1 LDLYEL
7 ETLTESLI
15 RRNMKTS
22 HMLTL
27 LGILLAV
34 LLLGLWGS
42 RRVSEGFQNP
52 PECTYS
58 DVIPGQF
65 LLGCANNLST
75 PFVCEAYTTFE
86 AAKAACNTNPNCR
99 GIVKSTSPVG
109 PEGDMYTIR
118 TGGVGA
124 TNYDNLETLKRDLL
138 GPNPNESAYLI
149 TNLTQCKPNTRASTI
164 TTTDQTVGARFRQA
178 APTMTAPPGGP
189 PGGIPSGPPGGIPS
203 GPPGGFPGGQ
213 MPSFQMSE
221 GTVTVPAGTLI
232 SVPAGDTIYARR
244 GTSQGVMESQPAGV
258 TPPGGLPPRQAPTA
272 PALTV
277 TEFTV
282 DEAAGV
288 AGLPSSLQL
297 KVVNAVRQG
306 QRLRDVLTSAELDL
320 LAQVNTR
327 PSSSVTGALASTPS
341 NALNS
346 TPSGNLTG
354 ADLIAIQQA
363 AAAGAAEVVG

>member
-1 LDLYEL
+1 
-7 ETLTESLI
+7 
-15 RRNMKTS
+15 
-22 HMLTL
+22 MLTL

-178 APTMTAPPGGP
+178 ATTMMAPPGGP
-189 PGGIPSGPPGGIPS
+189 PGGPPPGTPAGPPGGVPS
-203 GPPGGFPGGQ
+203 MSFGQ
-213 MPSFQMSE
+213 MPSFQMAE

-244 GTSQGVMESQPAGV
+244 GGTQGIAESQPAGV
-258 TPPGGLPPRQAPTA
+258 APPGGLPPRQLTTA
-272 PALTV
+272 PAVTV

-288 AGLPSSLQL
+288 AGLPNSLQL

-306 QRLRDVLTSAELDL
+306 QRLRDVLTPDELDL
-320 LAQVNTR
+320 LAQANTR
-327 PSSSVTGALASTPS
+327 PASSVTGALASTPS

-354 ADLIAIQQA
+354 ADLVAIQQA
-363 AAAGAAEVVG
+363 AAAGAAQVVG

>member
-1 LDLYEL
+1 LDLNQL
-7 ETLTESLI
+7 ETLTNSFI
-15 RRNMKTS
+15 RRTMKTA
-22 HMLTL
+22 HALTL

-34 LLLGLWGS
+34 LFLGLWGT

-58 DVIPGQF
+58 DIIPGQF

-75 PFVCEAYTTFE
+75 PFLCDAYNTLE

-124 TNYDNLETLKRDLL
+124 TNYDNLETMKQDLL

-178 APTMTAPPGGP
+178 APTMMAPPGGP
-189 PGGIPSGPPGGIPS
+189 PGGPPPGTPAGPPGGVPS
-203 GPPGGFPGGQ
+203 MSFGQ
-213 MPSFQMSE
+213 MPSFQMAE

-244 GTSQGVMESQPAGV
+244 GAAQGVMESQPAGV
-258 TPPGGLPPRQAPTA
+258 APPGGLPPRQFPIV
-272 PALTV
+272 PAVTV
-277 TEFTV
+277 NEFTV
-282 DEAAGV
+282 DEAASV
-288 AGLPSSLQL
+288 AGLPNSLQL

-306 QRLRDVLTSAELDL
+306 QRLRDVLTPDELDL
-320 LAQVNTR
+320 LAQANTR
-327 PSSSVTGALASTPS
+327 PASSVEGALASTPS
-341 NALNS
+341 TVLNS

-363 AAAGAAEVVG
+363 AAAGAAEVIG